1 MVTFCK
7 FILVKK
13 NIELEVQKAATIKV
27 IYFLYIEYVL
37 MLIILVYVQIYF
49 YTLIKIFFP

>member
-13 NIELEVQKAATIKV
+13 NIELKVQKVATIKV
-27 IYFLYIEYVL
+27 IYLF
-37 MLIILVYVQIYF
+37 IY
-49 YTLIKIFFP
+49 